1 MVWLKTLNFSCP
13 TFKLLEFDEKSD
25 DKMVGLFS
33 YPKRHLKKLV
43 KNGDYVEALE
53 FGKSL
58 EGNFFNDPDY
68 MFMMG
73 SIYFILEDAKKA
85 IVYFEKVLEIKHD
98 DVETLTLKTNAHLSL
113 QQKDEAIDCC
123 KKIIKLD
130 PHNYEAHGLLEKLE
144 SL

>member
-1 MVWLKTLNFSCP
+1 
-13 TFKLLEFDEKSD
+13 
-25 DKMVGLFS
+25 MVGLFS

-43 KNGDYVEALE
+43 KDGDYVEALE

-58 EGNFFNDPDY
+58 TEKSSNDPDY

-73 SIYFILEDAKKA
+73 SIYFILEDAK
-85 IVYFEKVLEIKHD
+85 
-98 DVETLTLKTNAHLSL
+98 KTNAHLSL

-123 KKIIKLD
+123 KKIIKLEPD
-130 PHNYEAHGLLEKLE
+130 NYEAHGLLEKLE

>member
-1 MVWLKTLNFSCP
+1 MT
-13 TFKLLEFDEKSD
+13 
-25 DKMVGLFS
+25 GLFS

-43 KNGDYVEALE
+43 KDGDYPEALE

-58 EGNFFNDPDY
+58 EDKFSNDPDY

-85 IVYFEKVLEIKHD
+85 IPYFEKASQMEPN
-98 DVETLTLKTNAHLSL
+98 DVETLTLKTNVHLSL

-123 KKIIKLD
+123 KRIIKLQ
-130 PHNYEAHGLLEKLE
+130 PENYEAHGLLEKLE
-144 SL
+144 SI

>member
-1 MVWLKTLNFSCP
+1 MT
-13 TFKLLEFDEKSD
+13 
-25 DKMVGLFS
+25 GLFS

-43 KNGDYVEALE
+43 KDGDYAEALE

-58 EGNFFNDPDY
+58 QEKFSNDADY

-73 SIYFILEDAKKA
+73 SIYFILEKSKNA
-85 IVYFEKVLEIKHD
+85 IEYFDKSLKLNPN

-123 KKIIKLD
+123 RKIINLEPK
-130 PHNYEAHGLLEKLE
+130 NYEAHGLLEKLE

>member
-1 MVWLKTLNFSCP
+1 MT
-13 TFKLLEFDEKSD
+13 
-25 DKMVGLFS
+25 GLFS

-58 EGNFFNDPDY
+58 EEKFSDDSDY

-85 IVYFEKVLEIKHD
+85 ISYFEKALKIKHD
-98 DVETLTLKTNAHLSL
+98 DIETLTLKTNAHLSL
-113 QQKDEAIDCC
+113 QQKNESIICC
-123 KKIIKLD
+123 KKILQLEPK
-130 PHNYEAHGLLEKLE
+130 NYEASGLLEKLE
-144 SL
+144 SA